1 MSLVYI
7 LGMVEEK
14 FENSSVNSYE
24 IYGKYKF
31 TIPPV

>member
-1 MSLVYI
+1 MSLAYI
-7 LGMVEEK
+7 LGTVEK
-14 FENSSVNSYE
+14 FENSSVSSYE